1 MKSPGEGFMLDKL
14 FYSLGYALEEAR
26 ALLGEEPAS
35 HDGDGEGSPG
45 PAPDSASP
53 RPGTAGFAPE
63 GPAGST
69 WSSEPDTSPALAM
82 ALAGWV
88 IARIFKPR
96 KVRWPRAILA
106 GLAGTALAELTG
118 LITARDVE
126 ERPVFPPRPE
136 DIPRYAAGIVTAA
149 AYAAIFY
156 PRLPGSPL
164 TRGLAFAAF
173 EAAAHRS
180 GGAVGLL
187 RRVAPDTSF
196 PLDSFVAPG
205 LPRPGTIAGLAY
217 GLGLALYDDD

>member
-14 FYSLGYALEEAR
+14 FYSLGYALEETR

-35 HDGDGEGSPG
+35 HGGGGEGATG
-45 PAPDSASP
+45 PAPDAAAQ
-53 RPGTAGFAPE
+53 GAEGLAPE
-63 GPAGST
+63 GPAGT
-69 WSSEPDTSPALAM
+69 AWSEGPDTNPALAM
-82 ALAGWV
+82 AVAGWV
-88 IARIFKPR
+88 VARIFKPR
-96 KVRWPRAILA
+96 KVRWPRAIVA

-118 LITARDVE
+118 LITARDAE
-126 ERPVFPPRPE
+126 DRPVFPPRPE
-136 DIPRYAAGIVTAA
+136 DLPRYAAGIVTAA

-156 PRLPGSPL
+156 PRLPGSSL

-180 GGAVGLL
+180 GGAIGLL

-217 GLGLALYDDD
+217 GLGLAIYDDD